1 MWQKLNM
8 ISISLVVPSQLQCI
22 SFQLIEVFSPRAKY
36 KTTSKQIHE
45 SSVLHK
51 SSQLEK
57 AARRCSFASA
67 SAEISFWP
75 WLSSL
80 PSSSSTVAWSE
91 TKSPYSHTS
100 NVVLTIVSQVT
111 IAQWWKESWTDYS
124 LVTLF
129 VANFLFIATFLWI
142 VAMVRLFP
150 QIQNRVQKGISRWTS
165 PLSTVSFLTPPSL
178 WSALLSGTSSRST
191 KPQIQAFL

>member
-1 MWQKLNM
+1 MRIFFVQE
-8 ISISLVVPSQLQCI
+8 SVVFHIQLQRI
-22 SFQLIEVFSPRAKY
+22 ALQLIGGKKY
-36 KTTSKQIHE
+36 KTTNKQIHE

-51 SSQLEK
+51 SIQLER
-57 AARRCSFASA
+57 AQRRCFASA
-67 SAEISFWP
+67 RNSSRP

-80 PSSSSTVAWSE
+80 PSSSSAVAWSE

-111 IAQWWKESWTDYS
+111 IAQWWKESWTDHS

-150 QIQNRVQKGISRWTS
+150 QIQNRVQKGISR
-165 PLSTVSFLTPPSL
+165 
-178 WSALLSGTSSRST
+178 
-191 KPQIQAFL
+191 